1 MTARV
6 GILPAMLAD
15 DPGELRRLLALAEN
29 AGVDHVAVGDHVS
42 FLAGAGRDG
51 LIDATAMAMA
61 HPTLPVHVAVCLL
74 ALRHPVLVARQL
86 STFAELAPGRL
97 VLGVGIGGEDRHE
110 VAVCGVDPASRGRR
124 MNECLA
130 ILRRLLA
137 GERVTHHGEFFDLD
151 DALVL
156 PVPDPPVPIVV
167 GGRSEAAV
175 RRAARLGDGWL
186 GIWVSAARFA
196 TVVATID
203 EVAAQ
208 AGRGSVA
215 WRHGMQVW
223 CGLGGSRE
231 QARALLAPAMQAYY
245 RVPFERFERYSP
257 YGTPADVAAFLASYV
272 QAGCSSFNLIPCATD
287 IATAVEAVVRVKAL
301 LPSVPSGSAI
311 TAQ

>member
-6 GILPAMLAD
+6 GIVPAMLAG
-15 DPGELRRLLALAEN
+15 DPGELRRFLGLAGD
-29 AGVDHVAVGDHVS
+29 AGIDHVAVGDHVS
-42 FLAGAGRDG
+42 FLVGAGRDG

-61 HPTLPVHVAVCLL
+61 HPTLPVHVAVYLL

-137 GERVTHHGEFFDLD
+137 GEPVSHHGEFFDLEE
-151 DALVL
+151 AVVL
-156 PVPDPPVPIVV
+156 PTPDPPIPIVV

-186 GIWVSAARFA
+186 GIWVSVARFA
-196 TVVATID
+196 KVVATVD
-203 EVAAQ
+203 EVAEQ
-208 AGRGSVA
+208 AGRDGVA

-223 CGLGGSRE
+223 CGFGGSRE

-257 YGTPADVAAFLASYV
+257 YGTPEEVAAFLEPYV
-272 QAGCSSFNLIPCATD
+272 QAGCGSFNLIPCATD
-287 IATAVEAVVRVKAL
+287 IATAIEAVARVKAL

-311 TAQ
+311 TGR

>member
-1 MTARV
+1 MIVRV
-6 GILPAMLAD
+6 GMLLGMLGR
-15 DPGELRRLLALAEN
+15 DPGELRRVLALAGD
-29 AGVDHVAVGDHVS
+29 AGVDHVGTGDHVS
-42 FLAGAGRDG
+42 FWGGAGRDG
-51 LIDATAMAMA
+51 LVDATAIAMA
-61 HPTLPVHVAVCLL
+61 HPSLPVHVAIYLL

-110 VAVCGVDPASRGRR
+110 VAVCGVDPATRGRR

-130 ILRRLLA
+130 ILRLLLA
-137 GERVTHHGEFFDLD
+137 GEQVTHHGEFFDLD

-156 PVPDPPVPIVV
+156 PAPEPPIPIVV

-196 TVVATID
+196 KVVATVD
-203 EVAAQ
+203 EVATR
-208 AGRGSVA
+208 AGRGGVA

-231 QARALLAPAMQAYY
+231 QARALLAAAMEAFY

-257 YGTPADVAAFLASYV
+257 YGTPEDVAEFLVPYV
-272 QAGCSSFNLIPCATD
+272 QAGCGSFNLIPRSTD
-287 IATAVEAVVRVKAL
+287 ADAAVEGVARVKAL
-301 LPSVPSGSAI
+301 LRSMHSGSPI
-311 TAQ
+311 TPQ

>member
-1 MTARV
+1 VTVRV
-6 GILPAMLAD
+6 GMLLGPVSR
-15 DPGELRRLLALAEN
+15 DPGELRGFLTLAGD
-29 AGVDHVAVGDHVS
+29 AGIDHVGTGDHVS
-42 FLAGAGRDG
+42 LWVGAGRDG

-61 HPTLPVHVAVCLL
+61 HPTLPVYVAVYLL

-86 STFAELAPGRL
+86 STFSELAPGRL

-110 VAVCGVDPASRGRR
+110 VTVCGVDPATRGRR

-130 ILRRLLA
+130 VLRRLLA

-151 DALVL
+151 DAVVL
-156 PVPDPPVPIVV
+156 PAPDPPIPIVV

-175 RRAARLGDGWL
+175 HRAARLGDGWL

-196 TVVATID
+196 KVAATID

-208 AGRGSVA
+208 AGRGGVA

-223 CGLGGSRE
+223 CGFGSSPE
-231 QARALLAPAMQAYY
+231 QARALLAPAMTAFYQL
-245 RVPFERFERYSP
+245 PFERFERYSP
-257 YGTPADVAAFLASYV
+257 YGAPEDVAEFLALYV
-272 QAGCSSFNLIPCATD
+272 EAGCGSFNLIPCATHAD
-287 IATAVEAVVRVKAL
+287 AAIEGVARVKAL
-301 LPSVPSGSAI
+301 LRSMQSRSPI

>member
-6 GILPAMLAD
+6 GILPAMLAGG
-15 DPGELRRLLALAEN
+15 PGELRRLLALAGD

-42 FLAGAGRDG
+42 FWAGAGRDG

-61 HPTLPVHVAVCLL
+61 HPTLPVHVAVYLL

-86 STFAELAPGRL
+86 STLSELAPGRL

-124 MNECLA
+124 TNQCLA

-137 GERVTHHGEFFDLD
+137 GERVTHHSEFFDLD
-151 DALVL
+151 DALVV
-156 PVPDPPVPIVV
+156 PAPDPPVPIVV

-196 TVVATID
+196 TVVATVS

-208 AGRGSVA
+208 AGRGAVA
-215 WRHGMQVW
+215 WRHGLQVW

-245 RVPFERFERYSP
+245 RLPFERFERYSP
-257 YGTPADVAAFLASYV
+257 YGTPEEVATFLEPYV
-272 QAGCSSFNLIPCATD
+272 QAGCGSFNLIPCAAD

-301 LPSVPSGSAI
+301 LPSVPSGSPI
-311 TAQ
+311 TGR

>member
-6 GILPAMLAD
+6 GILPAMLAG
-15 DPGELRRLLALAEN
+15 DPGELRRLLALAGD

-61 HPTLPVHVAVCLL
+61 HPTLPVHVAVYLL

-86 STFAELAPGRL
+86 STFSELAPGRL

-137 GERVTHHGEFFDLD
+137 GEPVSHHGEFFDLD

-156 PVPDPPVPIVV
+156 PAPDPPVPLVV

-196 TVVATID
+196 KVVATID

-208 AGRGSVA
+208 AGRGIVA

-245 RVPFERFERYSP
+245 RLPFERFERYSP
-257 YGTPADVAAFLASYV
+257 YGTPEEVAAFLTPYV
-272 QAGCSSFNLIPCATD
+272 QTGCGSFNLIPCATD
-287 IATAVEAVVRVKAL
+287 IATAVEAVACVKAL
-301 LPSVPSGSAI
+301 LPSAPSGSPI

>member
-1 MTARV
+1 MTVQV
-6 GILPAMLAD
+6 GVLLRTLGR
-15 DPGELRRLLALAEN
+15 DPGELRRFLTLAGD

-42 FLAGAGRDG
+42 FWAGAGRDG

-61 HPTLPVHVAVCLL
+61 HPTLPVHVAVYLL

-86 STFAELAPGRL
+86 STELAPGRL

-110 VAVCGVDPASRGRR
+110 VAICGVDPASRGRR

-156 PVPDPPVPIVV
+156 PAPDPPIPIVV

-196 TVVATID
+196 KVVATIN
-203 EVAAQ
+203 EVAGQ
-208 AGRGSVA
+208 AGRGRVA

-223 CGLGGSRE
+223 CGLGSSRE
-231 QARALLAPAMQAYY
+231 QARALLAPAMEGFY
-245 RVPFERFERYSP
+245 RLPFERFERYCP
-257 YGTPADVAAFLASYV
+257 YGAPEDVAEFLSTYV
-272 QAGCSSFNLIPCATD
+272 QAGCGSFNLIPCAAD
-287 IATAVEAVVRVKAL
+287 ADAAIEGVAHVKAL
-301 LPSVPSGSAI
+301 LLPMHSGSTI
-311 TAQ
+311 TTQ